1 MISDNDLRKAARA
14 REKAILG
21 TMPAPG
27 DCPAAFSTG
36 FEHKMKKL
44 IRRVDFPVRWWLA
57 RLLPVLALTGAA
69 AAAVAVLLGGRADP
83 APPPPTPPPPTV
95 TAAAP
100 TQPVQSDP
108 PAKTVVYR
116 PTWLP
121 EGCELDHEALYDGEG
136 MITYRTAEGGQ
147 AVFLYAADA
156 NPAEGEDLE
165 QGRAVLVNG
174 CPGVLRLGQGKGT
187 LNDLFWGNESGASFW
202 LSAPFP
208 EETLLQIA
216 ESVEAQE
223 AEQPT

>member
-1 MISDNDLRKAARA
+1 MISDSDLRKAARA

-21 TMPAPG
+21 TMPAPE
-27 DCPAAFSTG
+27 DCPAAFSPG
-36 FEHKMKKL
+36 FERKMKKL
-44 IRRVDFPVRWWLA
+44 IRRVDFPVHWWLV

-69 AAAVAVLLGGRADP
+69 AAAVLLLGGRADP
-83 APPPPTPPPPTV
+83 APAATPTPAPPS
-95 TAAAP
+95 AAP

-116 PTWLP
+116 PSWLP
-121 EGCELDHEALYDGEG
+121 DGCELDHETLYDGEG
-136 MITYRTAEGGQ
+136 MMTYRTAEGGQ

-165 QGRAVLVNG
+165 QGRAVLVSG
-174 CPGVLRLGQGKGT
+174 CPGVLRLGQSKGA

-223 AEQPT
+223 AD

>member
-14 REKAILG
+14 REKALLDA
-21 TMPAPG
+21 MPAPE
-27 DCPAAFSTG
+27 DCPAAFSPG
-36 FEHKMKKL
+36 FERKITRL
-44 IRRVDFPVRWWLA
+44 IRRVDHPVRWWLA
-57 RLLPVLALTGAA
+57 RLLPVLALAGI
-69 AAAVAVLLGGRADP
+69 AAAVLLLGGRADP
-83 APPPPTPPPPTV
+83 APAATPTPAPPS
-95 TAAAP
+95 AAP
-100 TQPVQSDP
+100 TQPVQPDP
-108 PAKTVVYR
+108 GAKTVVYR

-121 EGCELDHEALYDGEG
+121 DGCELDHETLYDGEG

-147 AVFLYAADA
+147 AVFLYAVGG

-187 LNDLFWGNESGASFW
+187 LNDLFWTDSDSGASFW

-216 ESVEAQE
+216 EGVEGQE
-223 AEQPT
+223 AE

>member
-1 MISDNDLRKAARA
+1 MISDSDLRKAARA
-14 REKAILG
+14 REKALLAA
-21 TMPAPG
+21 MPAPE
-27 DCPAAFSTG
+27 DCPAAFSPG

-44 IRRVDFPVRWWLA
+44 IRRVDFPLHWWLA

-69 AAAVAVLLGGRADP
+69 AAAVLLLGGQADPVPAVTPTP
-83 APPPPTPPPPTV
+83 APPS
-95 TAAAP
+95 AAP

-108 PAKTVVYR
+108 SAKTVVYR

-121 EGCELDHEALYDGEG
+121 DGCELDHETLYDGEG

-165 QGRAVLVNG
+165 QGQAVLVNG
-174 CPGVLRLGQGKGT
+174 CPGVLRLGQGKGS
-187 LNDLFWGNESGASFW
+187 LNDLFWTDEDSGASFW